1 MELAKEKRGRF
12 LQCLFCCKEIFF
24 NICILFQ
31 CLLNK
36 LSEYLYFYI
45 SKHITYTLLLP
56 VFKIAKSLQRILNIR
71 SKIWWRSL
79 PKYNDFRDLWA
90 ITNPSGEWLA
100 QRQQWKQSDLWNLFK
115 GNNNR
120 NQNDVTH
127 FTRCGVLV
135 IDFQQ
140 VNESLK

>member
-56 VFKIAKSLQRILNIR
+56 VFKIAKSLQCILNIR

-79 PKYNDFRDLWA
+79 PKYNDFRDLWT
-90 ITNPSGEWLA
+90 ITIPAENYL
-100 QRQQWKQSDLWNLFK
+100 LK
-115 GNNNR
+115 GNNGNR
-120 NQNDVTH
+120 AICEISSKATIIE
-127 FTRCGVLV
+127 TRTTSHISHVVVFLLLT
-135 IDFQQ
+135 F
-140 VNESLK
+140 NK